1 MLNINTNTLS
11 LYTQRSLNNSQ
22 NSLAIS
28 LQRLSS
34 GLRVNSAKDDA
45 AGLAIGERMTSQIRG
60 MNVAARN
67 ANDGISLLSVADGG
81 LSNVTDNIQRIREL
95 AVQSANATYSASDRE
110 AMQAEVSQ
118 LVESSFSVVDQ
129 ANFNSVPLFDGNYNS
144 SFQIGANVGDTLPIA
159 LPKILTRSQTI
170 TTPDTTITTVIPG
183 GNVWTSLVATPTAQ
197 LSDGDL
203 VLNGTPI
210 GATVAGAIPGQTA
223 DSAWAVANAIM
234 AANVPDLRVVGNV
247 ADSGYASG
255 LFFPTHTGPV
265 FLPLTESMPAG
276 AITINGVPVGAISS
290 ADGFPPNT
298 VEGFLVAAQLQFLAV
313 PGTGS
318 AVGGDVSGGSS
329 ISVYGMSGNDIDI
342 QEAIPGSLAKLG
354 LSAGVYRGKYTL
366 NSSYVSTPGI
376 PIVVSGNHPEYA
388 GLSAGTFP
396 ANEISYAG
404 DTTVTTTIP
413 GTTTTIPGDPESDV
427 LTQANAQKMIAWA
440 DAKIASVSSTRA
452 YLGAASNR
460 LDSVISN
467 LQIGSENLSTA
478 RSRIM
483 DADYA
488 AETAELTR
496 NKIMQQAGMAMLAQ
510 ANQLPQQ
517 VLSLL
522 KG

>member
-1 MLNINTNTLS
+1 MLNINTNTQS
-11 LYTQRSLNNSQ
+11 LNTQRSLNKSQ

-34 GLRVNSAKDDA
+34 GMRVNSAKDDA

-81 LSNVTDNIQRIREL
+81 LRNVTDNIQRIREL

-129 ANFNSVPLFDGNYNS
+129 AKFNLVPLFDGNYNS

-159 LPKILTRSQTI
+159 LPKILTRGQTI
-170 TTPDTTITTVIPG
+170 TTPDTTVTTVIPG
-183 GNVWTSLVATPTAQ
+183 GNVWTNLVATPTAP
-197 LSDGDL
+197 LSNGDL
-203 VLNGTPI
+203 ILNGTPI
-210 GATVAGAIPGQTA
+210 GATVAGAVPGQTA
-223 DSAWAVANAIM
+223 DSAWAIANAIM
-234 AANVPDLRVVGNV
+234 AANVADLRVVGSA
-247 ADSGYASG
+247 ADGGGTSG
-255 LFFPTHTGPV
+255 LFIPSVSGST
-265 FLPLTESMPAG
+265 FLPLTETIAAG
-276 AITINGVPVGAISS
+276 AITINGVPIGTISS
-290 ADGFPPNT
+290 ADDSPPNT
-298 VEGFLVAAQLQFLAV
+298 VVGFLRAAITQFEAV
-313 PGTGS
+313 PGTLAGL
-318 AVGGDVSGGSS
+318 GGDLSGGTSLYVSGT
-329 ISVYGMSGNDIDI
+329 VGNNIDI
-342 QEAIPGSLAKLG
+342 QETIPGSLAKLG
-354 LSAGVYRGKYTL
+354 LSAGVYRGRYTL
-366 NSSYVSTPGI
+366 DSSYVPAPGI

-396 ANEISYAG
+396 ANDSSG
-404 DTTVTTTIP
+404 GGGTTVTTTIP

-427 LTQANAQKMIAWA
+427 LIAWA

-452 YLGAASNR
+452 YIGATSNR

-467 LQIGSENLSTA
+467 SQINSENLSAA
-478 RSRIM
+478 RSRIV

-496 NKIMQQAGMAMLAQ
+496 NQVMQQAGLAMLAQ